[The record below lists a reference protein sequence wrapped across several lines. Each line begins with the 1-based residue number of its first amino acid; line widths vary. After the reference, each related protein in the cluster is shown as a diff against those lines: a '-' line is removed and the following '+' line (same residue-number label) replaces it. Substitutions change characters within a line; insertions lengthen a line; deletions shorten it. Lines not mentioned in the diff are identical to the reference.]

1 MSSLDVLLRFGF
13 LLLLGD
19 FIYLI
24 LNNHVRIVLQMSSGS
39 CLRLLGQVVQA
50 EFRVPWIEFI
60 GEQGSCSSGITSF

>member
-1 MSSLDVLLRFGF
+1 MSSLNVLLRFGF

-24 LNNHVRIVLQMSSGS
+24 LNNHVRIVLLMSSGI
-39 CLRLLGQVVQA
+39 CLCLLGQVFQA

-60 GEQGSCSSGITSF
+60 GE